1 MTKLTLE
8 EIARRAG
15 VSPATV
21 SRVINNRPHV
31 RKELRVRVLQVIEET
46 GYQPHST
53 ARSLAARQTYALGLV
68 IPRSTESFFSDPYFP
83 RLTQALAH
91 ACNERDYVLS
101 LFLLHTREDERKLYP
116 RLSQPGLLD
125 GLVVQVGGAK
135 DCLVPKLLAEGKIPF
150 VVAGRPT
157 EGSEHVSYVDVDN
170 VGGAYEAVNHLL
182 RLGRRR
188 VATITGALDST
199 AGLDRKLGYERALEE
214 AGLPVTEALI
224 AEGDFTVASG
234 YAAMQRLVGQRP
246 DAVFVASDTM
256 ALGVLRALRQA
267 GLDVPED
274 VAVVG
279 YDDLPPAT
287 QVSPPLTTVHQP
299 IRRFGVRLVTL
310 LLELIAAEQPAPR
323 HVIFDTELVI
333 RQSCGAVV
341 PGST

>member
-1 MTKLTLE
+1 M
-8 EIARRAG
+8 
-15 VSPATV
+15 
-21 SRVINNRPHV
+21 
-31 RKELRVRVLQVIEET
+31 
-46 GYQPHST
+46 
-53 ARSLAARQTYALGLV
+53 
-68 IPRSTESFFSDPYFP
+68 
-83 RLTQALAH
+83 
-91 ACNERDYVLS
+91 
-101 LFLLHTREDERKLYP
+101 
-116 RLSQPGLLD
+116 
-125 GLVVQVGGAK
+125 
-135 DCLVPKLLAEGKIPF
+135 
-150 VVAGRPT
+150 
-157 EGSEHVSYVDVDN
+157 
-170 VGGAYEAVNHLL
+170 
-182 RLGRRR
+182 
-188 VATITGALDST
+188 
-199 AGLDRKLGYERALEE
+199 
-214 AGLPVTEALI
+214 
-224 AEGDFTVASG
+224 ASG